1 VREIDGGGE
10 APTPTPVPNID
21 QALAKLHAGQG
32 TINDQ
37 ATVMNGS
44 AANLVAAA
52 GTGFTLDPEA
62 ATALIASCEEAL
74 RVLHGAEQDLVNLQQ
89 APRLGGTKGAQ
100 TVSSFTHKVAS
111 DSQGIAHAIQNLQGT
126 ITQMRDAYQKAVANY
141 QAIEQHVAD
150 SANKLDQE
158 VRQQNAPT
166 SVPGPLRA
174 R

>member
-1 VREIDGGGE
+1 MLDEGGGGT
-10 APTPTPVPNID
+10 APAPVPDIA
-21 QALAKLHAGQG
+21 QALAKLDAGKG

-74 RVLHGAEQDLVNLQQ
+74 RVLSEVVAQTAEVIGQ
-89 APRLGGTKGAQ
+89 APKLGGTKGAR
-100 TVSSFTHKVAS
+100 TVSSFTQNVAG
-111 DSQGIAHAIQNLQGT
+111 DSQGIVRAVNNLQGT

-141 QAIEQHVAD
+141 QDIEQQVAD

-158 VRQQNAPT
+158 VNQRNAP
-166 SVPGPLRA
+166 GPPRGPMRLA
-174 R
+174 